1 MLLTTNYATGPDKN
15 LIKKS
20 LPDTSFEKSNKKFEN
35 DMQKVL
41 FATDKTRKTDF
52 YLKGNPESLIAT
64 NVPSFMGGRFNPWVC
79 ANQGDMMLTGQE
91 Q

>member
-1 MLLTTNYATGPDKN
+1 
-15 LIKKS
+15 
-20 LPDTSFEKSNKKFEN
+20 
-35 DMQKVL
+35 MQKVL